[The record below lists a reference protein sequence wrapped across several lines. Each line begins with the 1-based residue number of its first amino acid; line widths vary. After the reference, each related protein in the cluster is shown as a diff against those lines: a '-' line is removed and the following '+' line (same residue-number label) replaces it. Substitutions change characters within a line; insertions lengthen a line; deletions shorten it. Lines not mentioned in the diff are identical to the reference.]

1 MKRFSKQALTKL
13 EIYMS
18 NEDTHKHAVFL
29 LCDQLLK
36 SGVYLDGE
44 EIYTDFGTPLHGFEI
59 LSYVIDKLIFE
70 SLGDFEPF
78 VFGSVSTVALVSTFS
93 SLFEHELQSTE
104 VSCEAEAMSSALE

>member
-18 NEDTHKHAVFL
+18 NESTHKYAVFL

-36 SGVYLDGE
+36 SGVYLDGDL
-44 EIYTDFGTPLHGFEI
+44 IYTDFGTPLHGFEF

-70 SLGDFEPF
+70 SLGDLDPVKVSF
-78 VFGSVSTVALVSTFS
+78 STVGLVTTFTT
-93 SLFEHELQSTE
+93 LFELELQSALD
-104 VSCEAEAMSSALE
+104 VSSEAEAMSSALE